1 MEKNEEEMKEVK
13 EQIAKIEK
21 EIDIIRAIFGK
32 YSSQRW
38 EFLRHTSS
46 FQQEVEPEFHQ
57 FSSYS
62 FDELKQEKSKLQEEK
77 TNFWTKKFFYFRNP
91 CQVLNLFIFS
101 QLMIFKILTFKY
113 SYEFMFC
120 HVQQFQVHQQVKY
133 YYVDIKPLNYFP

>member
-1 MEKNEEEMKEVK
+1 MENEEEMKEVKEEMKVK

-21 EIDIIRAIFGK
+21 EIDTIQAIFEK

-38 EFLRHTSS
+38 DSLRHTSS
-46 FQQEVEPEFHQ
+46 FREQVEPEFHK
-57 FSSYS
+57 FDPYS
-62 FDELKQEKSKLQEEK
+62 FDELKQEKSKLLDKE
-77 TNFWTKKFFYFRNP
+77 
-91 CQVLNLFIFS
+91 NLLLQKSLQGITPFHFS

-133 YYVDIKPLNYFP
+133 I